1 MIEKHGFYIKDMKM
15 GVLVSYDQIN
25 DGFLDPD
32 TQKHPYF
39 PMIIKKNALFLIIF
53 AKKFGSLK
61 IMRTFAIPIN
71 KSGGGEMVDTLL

>member
-1 MIEKHGFYIKDMKM
+1 M

-39 PMIIKKNALFLIIF
+39 RMIIKKNALFLKIF

-61 IMRTFAIPIN
+61 IMPTFAIPNN

>member
-1 MIEKHGFYIKDMKM
+1 MENDKKFTSEMFGYSKKEVEEYIKDMKM

-39 PMIIKKNALFLIIF
+39 PMIIKKNALF
-53 AKKFGSLK
+53 
-61 IMRTFAIPIN
+61 
-71 KSGGGEMVDTLL
+71 